1 MKKNLFCMWLLLLSI
16 LFSVN
21 TQAQMTVGGKKEPE
35 AFSVLELLNK
45 GGLRLPQMTTAERN
59 AFAVKNNDKGNG
71 LTIYNKTTNCVEY
84 WNAVRWVSLC
94 EGTSQTTISPQ
105 PCVNIAADGTGCNQT
120 FDVSD
125 PDCPNGPFNIT
136 IVAGSEYA
144 SLSEVDNADGSFK
157 INFLPNETVNVHTV
171 LVRVTSTC
179 TSLYKEFLFSQNG
192 VDCSSMAYTAPSV
205 TASGTSLCAGGSVY
219 LSVPANTANLDKLI
233 WTRNGIEVARGV
245 NYYIA
250 TLTGKYN
257 VSMGAV
263 GCNTNAAG
271 EKIIT
276 ASGTAA
282 PTAISILASNNG
294 VLCGTNS
301 VTLSASGTGTIA
313 WFHNGVEDKSKTGKS
328 IDISGDS
335 SVGDWFAAV
344 KDGSCYSKQSNTINV
359 TKSEA
364 SGSITVP
371 DADVLV
377 NGKALNTF
385 TSFCSGGTL
394 DLSIA
399 NKQNGITYT
408 WYNGNDLI
416 TANPFVV
423 PGSQTTMSL
432 RMIATDNSGAKC
444 PAEAHV
450 LEKNITTGNTPAQ
463 PNITGKTVL
472 CDGSTDLTV
481 VPAVAGTYTYVWY
494 KDNVK
499 MSQTAQTITV
509 SEGGVYNATV
519 TNATGCT
526 STLAVKNVSSTV
538 SSLPVVSWVSNPATA
553 VFGAKVT
560 LQASATFN
568 PTAYTWTADNGAVV
582 TGTGASVSVQLPASG
597 ADGLKVKITV
607 TAKNDCGDSVP
618 LVHEIT
624 INNACPT
631 PILTAQ
637 SSTAQNTT
645 AGSAVTLS
653 VSAANAVQATYQ
665 WYSNTSASNTGG
677 TAVSG
682 AAAAS
687 YSYTPSAA
695 GSYYFYCIVKNGC
708 TGNPTGTSPVFTVTA
723 AVNPANIPSG
733 TGTLSGKTCFDIAE
747 SNDNTSCGTLASRIS
762 MKTDF
767 NLASVNTQTYTFTPT
782 GTVSK
787 VRFVYVESLTGIVKS
802 FTADVD
808 KSQALNVS
816 GALTAKMVYNSN
828 LSSSSAGAANGMA
841 YGKATAD
848 ALKVTIYAVYNTK
861 ADGTGTDATVQLT
874 AQIKDCMCCG
884 AMISATEW
892 RGFMCYNLGAD
903 TSIDPFTPDQRLYGS
918 YYQWGTNTPAITSYT
933 GQSFTVPAIAAKTQA
948 NGWSNVKDVK
958 NTATDPCPAG
968 YRVPT
973 FSEWTGVAAN
983 NTYKTIGSYAAYGS
997 GTGGLLIG
1005 TSLMLPYASYVSSA
1019 SPSRMDTNTLLFY
1032 QSATLTNNPA
1042 TNNLGMGA
1050 NGVNQLT
1057 GYNTPQRSALPIRCI
1072 AEKP

>member
-1 MKKNLFCMWLLLLSI
+1 MWLLLLAI

-45 GGLRLPQMTTAERN
+45 GGLRLPQMTTAQRN

-71 LTIYNKTTNCVEY
+71 LTIYNIDTKCVEY

-105 PCVNIAADGTGCNQT
+105 PCVNIAADGSGCDQT
-120 FDVSD
+120 FNVTD
-125 PDCPNGPFNIT
+125 PDCPNGPFTIA

-192 VDCSSMAYTAPSV
+192 VNCSSMAYTAPSV
-205 TASGTSLCAGGSVY
+205 TASGTSLCTGGSVY

-250 TLTGKYN
+250 TLAGKYN

-335 SVGDWFAAV
+335 SVGEWFAAV
-344 KDGSCYSKQSNTINV
+344 KDADCYSKQSNTINV
-359 TKSEA
+359 TKSAA

-408 WYNGNDLI
+408 WYNGNELI

-597 ADGLKVKITV
+597 ADGLKVKVTV

-631 PILTAQ
+631 PTLTAQ
-637 SSTAQNTT
+637 SGTAQNTT

-665 WYSNTSASNTGG
+665 WYSNTTAGTTGG

-682 AAAAS
+682 ATTAS

-723 AVNPANIPSG
+723 AVNPAVIPSG

-747 SNDNTSCGTLASRIS
+747 SNDNITGCGALTSRASQ
-762 MKTDF
+762 KADF
-767 NLASVNTQTYTFTPT
+767 NLTAVNTQTYTFTPV

-808 KSQALNVS
+808 NSQTLNVS

-828 LSSSSAGAANGMA
+828 LSSSSAGAANGIA
-841 YGKATAD
+841 YGKTASD
-848 ALKVTIYAVYNTK
+848 ALKVTIYAIYNTK
-861 ADGTGTDATVQLT
+861 ADGSGTDATVQLT
-874 AQIKDCMCCG
+874 AQIKDCSCCG
-884 AMISATEW
+884 ANVSSPTDWREFLCYNVGVTNTALDPLMPQAGLQGTYYSMISKIVDPCPTGYRMPTQTEW
-892 RGFMCYNLGAD
+892 KGVIKNNLI
-903 TSIDPFTPDQRLYGS
+903 SLK
-918 YYQWGTNTPAITSYT
+918 GTNTGVGGGVMV
-933 GQSFTVPAIAAKTQA
+933 GQ
-948 NGWSNVKDVK
+948 
-958 NTATDPCPAG
+958 
-968 YRVPT
+968 Y
-973 FSEWTGVAAN
+973 
-983 NTYKTIGSYAAYGS
+983 
-997 GTGGLLIG
+997 
-1005 TSLMLPYASYVSSA
+1005 LMLPNNSLRYDYPIIYRSGIDVDGAFDLILFRYTQYGVERLLETSKFHVS
-1019 SPSRMDTNTLLFY
+1019 PEQY
-1032 QSATLTNNPA
+1032 QGN
-1042 TNNLGMGA
+1042 
-1050 NGVNQLT
+1050 V
-1057 GYNTPQRSALPIRCI
+1057 RCM
-1072 AEKP
+1072 AK